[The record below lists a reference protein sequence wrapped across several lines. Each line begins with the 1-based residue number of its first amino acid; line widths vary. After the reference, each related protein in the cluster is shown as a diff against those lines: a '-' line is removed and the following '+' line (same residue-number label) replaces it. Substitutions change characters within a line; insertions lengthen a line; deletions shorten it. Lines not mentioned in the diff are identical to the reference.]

1 MKYTIDHVSS
11 KLGKSVGIFATL
23 LLKAD
28 LESAI
33 WRTATLIIRIAP
45 ER

>member
-1 MKYTIDHVSS
+1 MKYTIDHVSF
-11 KLGKSVGIFATL
+11 KLGKSVGIFPTL

-33 WRTATLIIRIAP
+33 WRTATLSIRIAP
-45 ER
+45 GH

>member
-11 KLGKSVGIFATL
+11 KLGKSVGMFATL

-33 WRTATLIIRIAP
+33 WRTAIISIRTAP
-45 ER
+45 EH